1 MMDGTAKPS
10 TDVSGTSPADR
21 RRHARV
27 GVMLMAS
34 LRSTNGIFD
43 CMVLDISRGG
53 AKLMLS
59 EPHALPSSVT
69 LVLGG
74 FGTFRAQRMWQHN
87 EILGIQ
93 FADTPDAIV
102 EAFQGLVP

>member
-1 MMDGTAKPS
+1 MMDGTAKPGAN
-10 TDVSGTSPADR
+10 VSGTSPADR
-21 RRHARV
+21 RRHERV

-34 LRSTNGIFD
+34 IRSTNGIFD

-59 EPHALPSSVT
+59 EPHALPSSLT

-93 FADTPDAIV
+93 FADTPDAVV
-102 EAFQGLVP
+102 EAFHGLVP

>member
-1 MMDGTAKPS
+1 MMDGTAKPN
-10 TDVSGTSPADR
+10 TDVAGVSPAER
-21 RRHARV
+21 RRHERV

-53 AKLMLS
+53 AKLILG
-59 EPHALPSSVT
+59 EPQALPPSVT
-69 LVLGG
+69 LMLGG
-74 FGTFRAQRMWQHN
+74 FGSFRAQTVWQHN
-87 EILGIQ
+87 EILGIR
-93 FADTPDAIV
+93 FTDTPEAIA